1 MIRYL
6 SLEQVLSLHQGLVG
20 HLSEVGVRDLRG
32 LEAAVLRPTLTFE
45 GEDLYP
51 TLESKAAAL
60 IHALALAA
68 PFVRAGRETAI
79 LAGECFLAANGAR
92 LHASDKDLERL
103 AASIATG
110 EAGTEALAVWIR
122 QRAHPGLPAR

>member
-1 MIRYL
+1 VIRYL

-51 TLESKAAAL
+51 TLEQKAASL
-60 IHALALAA
+60 VHALALAA
-68 PFVRAGRETAI
+68 PFVRGGRETAV
-79 LAGECFLAANGAR
+79 LAGECFLGANGVR
-92 LHASDKDLERL
+92 LQASDKDLERV

-110 EAGTEALAVWIR
+110 EMGVEALAVWIG
-122 QRAHPGLPAR
+122 QRSHTGLAAR